1 MPKLLFFFGALIFA
15 PFAAADQD
23 AVFLAA
29 REAFRVGDA
38 AQVAAAA
45 PQLQNYVLYPYV
57 LYWQAL
63 QQLDNTRPEAIRG
76 TLNSLSATPL
86 ADRLRGEWLKRMG
99 KKQDWA
105 SFSLEYPFL
114 EKPDAE
120 LTCYALQ
127 ARQAQNDGS
136 ALDEAKRLWLEG
148 RTLPASCTPLFDAL
162 AAKGRLSVNEVWV
175 RIRLALESGN
185 LSVARQAADYLPAGE
200 RLADLDKA
208 ADNPSH
214 LLEHRGFNLKHRV
227 GRELAMFALD
237 RLARS
242 QPALAQ
248 AYWEKMRAHFSA
260 PDQAHVWG
268 LLAYRAARK
277 HDPVALAWYRKADKA
292 SLSDEQIEWEAREAL
307 RLREWGEVSAAIGA
321 LSPEEQ
327 QKGNWRYWK
336 ARALKEQGKL
346 AAANA
351 IFAPLSAEA
360 NFYGQ
365 LADDELG
372 VAMSAPAEDYKANDN
387 EIREV
392 SQLPGI
398 QRALTL
404 YRLNLRIEAVK
415 EWIWTI
421 RGFNDHQLLAAAE
434 LARRNEWYDRAINT
448 AEKTQQLHDFSLRFP
463 IPHAD
468 VMASYSRQR
477 GLDGAW
483 VYGLIRQESR
493 FIPVARSNVGASGLM
508 QIMPATARW
517 IAKKMGVDNFR
528 QSAVTDLDTNI
539 AFGTFYLKH
548 VLDRFDGQTLPATAA
563 YNAGPGRASRWR
575 DDKPMEGAIYAE
587 SIPFSETRDYVQKV
601 MSNAVYYSTVLGRGL
616 RSLKARLG
624 VIKAVGNDSGNENN
638 RDN

>member
-1 MPKLLFFFGALIFA
+1 MPKLLFFLGALVLA
-15 PFAAADQD
+15 PLAAADQD
-23 AVFLAA
+23 AVFLSA
-29 REAFRVGDA
+29 REAFRIGDA
-38 AQVAAAA
+38 ARVAAAA

-57 LYWQAL
+57 VYWQAL
-63 QQLDNTRPEAIRG
+63 QQLDGARPEGVRG

-99 KKQDWA
+99 KKQDWG
-105 SFSLEYPFL
+105 SFALEYPFL

-120 LTCYALQ
+120 LVCYALQ
-127 ARQAQNDGS
+127 ARQAQDDGA
-136 ALDEAKRLWLEG
+136 ALDEAKRLWLDG
-148 RTLPASCTPLFDAL
+148 GALPASCTPLFDAL
-162 AAKGRLSVNEVWV
+162 AAQGRLSVNEVWV

-185 LSVARQAADYLPAGE
+185 LSLARAAADYLPASQSLG
-200 RLADLDKA
+200 DLNKA
-208 ADNPSH
+208 ADNPAH
-214 LLEHRGFNLKHRV
+214 LLDRQEFDLKHRA
-227 GRELAMFALD
+227 GRELAMFSLD

-242 QPALAQ
+242 QPALAHE
-248 AYWEKMRAHFSA
+248 YWEKMRSHFSES
-260 PDQAHVWG
+260 DQAHVWG

-277 HDPVALAWYRKADKA
+277 HDPLALAWYRKADQA
-292 SLSDEQIEWEAREAL
+292 SLSDEQLAWKAREAL
-307 RLREWGEVSAAIGA
+307 RLREWGEVARAIGA
-321 LSPEEQ
+321 LSPAEQ
-327 QKGNWRYWK
+327 QKANWRYWK

-351 IFAPLSAEA
+351 ILAPLSAEA

-372 VAMSAPAEDYKANDN
+372 VAMSAPAVDYKASDS

-392 SQLPGI
+392 GLLPGI
-398 QRALTL
+398 QRALAL

-415 EWIWTI
+415 EWNWTI
-421 RGFNDHQLLAAAE
+421 RGFNDRQLLAAAE
-434 LARRNEWYDRAINT
+434 LARRNEWIDRAINT
-448 AEKTQQLHDFSLRFP
+448 ADKTQQLHDFSLRFP
-463 IPHAD
+463 MPHAD
-468 VMASYSRQR
+468 VMASYSRRR

-517 IAKKMGVDNFR
+517 IAKKMGVDHFR
-528 QSAVTDLDTNI
+528 QAAVTDLDTNI

-548 VLDRFDGQTLPATAA
+548 VLDQFDGQAVPATAA

-575 DDKPMEGAIYAE
+575 DGKPMEGAIYAE

-601 MSNAVYYSTVLGRGL
+601 MSNAVYYSAALGRGV
-616 RSLKARLG
+616 RSLKTRLG
-624 VIKAVGNDSGNENN
+624 IVKGGRSDSGNEDN
-638 RDN
+638 RN

>member
-1 MPKLLFFFGALIFA
+1 MPKLLFFLGALILA
-15 PFAAADQD
+15 PFAVADQD
-23 AVFLAA
+23 AVFLSA
-29 REAFRVGDA
+29 REAFRTGDA
-38 AQVAAAA
+38 ARVAAAA

-57 LYWQAL
+57 VYWQAL
-63 QQLDNTRPEAIRG
+63 QQLDDTRPEVVRG

-86 ADRLRGEWLKRMG
+86 ADRLRSEWLKRMG
-99 KKQDWA
+99 KKQDWV
-105 SFSLEYPFL
+105 SFALEYPYL
-114 EKPDAE
+114 EKPGAE
-120 LTCYALQ
+120 LNCYALQ
-127 ARQAQNDGS
+127 ARQTQDSGIV
-136 ALDEAKRLWLEG
+136 LDEAKRLWLSG
-148 RTLPASCTPLFDAL
+148 AALPASCTPLFDML

-175 RIRLALESGN
+175 RIRLALEDGN
-185 LSVARQAADYLPAGE
+185 LSEARQAAAYLPAGNS
-200 RLADLDKA
+200 LGDLSKA
-208 ADNPSH
+208 ADNPSR
-214 LLEHRGFNLKHRV
+214 LLERREFDLKHRA

-242 QPALAQ
+242 QPVLAQ
-248 AYWEKMRAHFSA
+248 EYWEKIRVHFGGA
-260 PDQAHVWG
+260 DQARVWG

-277 HDPVALAWYRKADKA
+277 HDPVALVWYRKADKA
-292 SLSDEQIEWEAREAL
+292 NLSDEQLAWKAREAL
-307 RLREWGEVSAAIGA
+307 RLREWGDVIEAIGA
-321 LSPEEQ
+321 LSPAEQ

-351 IFAPLSAEA
+351 IFAPLSVEA

-365 LADDELG
+365 LADEELG
-372 VAMSAPAEDYKANDN
+372 VVMGAPAVDYKADDS

-392 SQLPGI
+392 SLLPGI
-398 QRALTL
+398 QRALAL
-404 YRLNLRIEAVK
+404 YRLNLRFEAVK
-415 EWIWTI
+415 EWNWAI

-434 LARRNEWYDRAINT
+434 LARRNEWTDRAINT
-448 AEKTQQLHDFSLRFP
+448 ADKTQKLHDFSLRFP
-463 IPHAD
+463 TPHAD

-493 FIPVARSNVGASGLM
+493 FIPVARSNAGASGLM

-548 VLDRFDGQTLPATAA
+548 VLDQFDGQAVPATAA
-563 YNAGPGRASRWR
+563 YNAGPGRARRWR
-575 DDKPMEGAIYAE
+575 DGKPMEGAIYAE
-587 SIPFSETRDYVQKV
+587 SIPFNETRDYVQKV
-601 MSNAVYYSTVLGRGL
+601 LSNAVYYSAALGRGL

-624 VIKAVGNDSGNENN
+624 VIPGGDSNKEDN